1 MFVCFLLFGL
11 ALRAQEIVVLLVAF
25 LQPFTILYFVYW
37 RARRQ
42 HASLDLVIKC
52 FFVGFWF
59 TTFQSMVLESLLQVT
74 IFFILALATLGIDAL
89 FLHPHNGWASGSIIG
104 TVGMGNLRS
113 HSVSDNQSNPIG
125 LHNTV
130 YHAMQKFSEV
140 HLALFGQSRMSYLG
154 SPSPGVTMILGYQS
168 RMQEIQGLHRD
179 YYSTAALTRPPAE
192 GGIPDPGDLLKA
204 VVKSNPFVV
213 ILGAFLM
220 AFVIAAGVEETCK
233 HFIIR
238 CCPFVTPL
246 KNPHTILGAPCRID
260 LHLFYYY
267 CPS

>member
-1 MFVCFLLFGL
+1 MLVCFLLFGL
-11 ALRAQEIVVLLVAF
+11 ALRSLEIIVLLVAF

-59 TTFQSMVLESLLQVT
+59 TTFQSMVLESILQVT
-74 IFFILALATLGIDAL
+74 IFLTLALATLGIDAL
-89 FLHPHNGWASGSIIG
+89 FLHPHKGWASGSIIG
-104 TVGMGNLRS
+104 SVGMGNLRS
-113 HSVSDNQSNPIG
+113 NSISENQSNSIG

-130 YHAMQKFSEV
+130 NYAMQKFSEV

-154 SPSPGVTMILGYQS
+154 SPSPGVTTILDYQS
-168 RMQEIQGLHRD
+168 RIMGVQGLPRD
-179 YYSTAALTRPPAE
+179 YYSAAALTPRPDAE
-192 GGIPDPGDLLKA
+192 GGLPQEEDLMKA
-204 VVKSNPFVV
+204 LVKSNPFVV

-233 HFIIR
+233 HFIVR

-246 KNPHTILGAPCRID
+246 KNPHTILGSSF
-260 LHLFYYY
+260 LY
-267 CPS
+267 